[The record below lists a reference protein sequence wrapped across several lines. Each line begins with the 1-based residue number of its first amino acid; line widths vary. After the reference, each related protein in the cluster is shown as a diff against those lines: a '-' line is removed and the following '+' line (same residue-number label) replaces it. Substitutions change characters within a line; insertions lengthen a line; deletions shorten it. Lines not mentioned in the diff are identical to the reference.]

1 MAQKSDT
8 SPSRREILLT
18 ATSVGIASLLPVS
31 PSGSPE
37 RYVPIG
43 AAAAAD
49 NRRSGR
55 LTTKDGA
62 DQRLGDRTSDRV
74 QPWVAA

>member
-31 PSGSPE
+31 PSGGAE
-37 RYVPIG
+37 RHVPIG
-43 AAAAAD
+43 AGAAAD

-55 LTTKDGA
+55 LTTIL
-62 DQRLGDRTSDRV
+62 QRLGDGTSDRV
-74 QPWVAA
+74 QPWMAA